1 MTNKVHAFLV
11 CDQGPPQLIE
21 IHAAQKRVSVQCITL
36 FLCQVQTICHMMLE
50 QKGISFV
57 PTW

>member
-21 IHAAQKRVSVQCITL
+21 IHAAQKRVSV
-36 FLCQVQTICHMMLE
+36 
-50 QKGISFV
+50 
-57 PTW
+57 